1 MSSAAEESRLNSLD
15 RVLDEQEPNSTLAGE
30 LFAVV
35 DVIEGQPALRRSLTD
50 PGLPSEQRQALAQR
64 LFDGKVSP
72 AAAWVVAQ
80 AAALRWGGGRAIAA
94 AVERQGVRAELRAA
108 QANGQLDDVEDELFR
123 FSRTVAGDRGL
134 SEALRDRTTDL
145 KARAELV
152 TKLLEGRA
160 HEATVV
166 LARRA
171 VSARHGT
178 YDDTVESYLALA
190 AQLRQR
196 GLATVRV
203 ARPLTGD
210 QHERLRA
217 ALSRQVGREVAMHVI
232 VDPEVI
238 GGVRVEL
245 GDEVIEGTVAS
256 RLHDARRQIH

>member
-35 DVIEGQPALRRSLTD
+35 DAIEGQPALRRSLTD
-50 PGLPSEQRQALAQR
+50 PGMPGEQRQALATR

-72 AAAWVVAQ
+72 AAVSVVAE
-80 AAALRWGGGRAIAA
+80 AAALRWGGGRALAS

-108 QANGQLDDVEDELFR
+108 QANGQLDNVEDELFR

-134 SEALRDRTTDL
+134 SEALRDRSSGL
-145 KARAELV
+145 PARTELV
-152 TKLLEGRA
+152 TKLLNGRA
-160 HEATVV
+160 YEATTI

-171 VSARHGT
+171 VAARQGT
-178 YDDTVESYLALA
+178 YDATVESYLALA
-190 AQLRQR
+190 AQLRER

-203 ARPLTGD
+203 ARPLSAD

-232 VDPEVI
+232 VDPEVV

-245 GDEVIEGTVAS
+245 GDEVIEGTVSS
-256 RLHDARRQIH
+256 RLNEARRQIH